1 MDGKEND
8 EESFEDY
15 SREDVSSSAADDE
28 DTRLPDGSILT
39 HDDDQSSSA
48 YARRMSTDDGGQ
60 LDDHEGTS
68 RSLSSRYGQPLPAD
82 EVGALV
88 PAGDGGLVWHAQ
100 LVDDEWRTAKD
111 VDEEGNIKPRRYDE
125 RLSVHTHPSP
135 HARATRTH
143 LHVWPTPING
153 TCICTR
159 HLQLGTI
166 HDARSRSPHTRAS
179 HFAYSARLT
188 PVTWSSTLTA
198 HAPQLQGRPYPCD
211 PTPSSPPSCRPPTG
225 AGCSRGPSMDGPRSP
240 TWS

>member
-125 RLSVHTHPSP
+125 RLSVHTRTPPRTRVQRAHIYTYGRPQSMALAS
-135 HARATRTH
+135 AR
-143 LHVWPTPING
+143 G
-153 TCICTR
+153 TCSSVPYTTLDR
-159 HLQLGTI
+159 DRPTHE
-166 HDARSRSPHTRAS
+166 PHIS
-179 HFAYSARLT
+179 LT
-188 PVTWSSTLTA
+188 LLV
-198 HAPQLQGRPYPCD
+198 
-211 PTPSSPPSCRPPTG
+211 SPPSRGRPP
-225 AGCSRGPSMDGPRSP
+225 
-240 TWS
+240 